1 VKSNLSEKEAK
12 AKGQSDEEA
21 VDGEVRINHS
31 VIANVIRISVLEVD
45 GVASVGGSFFGGIA
59 ELFSRRDTEHG
70 VTVREDEN
78 GRYIIG
84 VRVILYF
91 GMPLT
96 DVAAR
101 IQRNVANQIFFMT
114 QKEVAQVDVTIDGV
128 KVRDG
133 SKGNPSAKG
142 ED

>member
-1 VKSNLSEKEAK
+1 MDEKTTK
-12 AKGQSDEEA
+12 PKGQNEEEG

-31 VIANVIRISVLEVD
+31 VIANVIRISAQEVD

-59 ELFSRRDTEHG
+59 ELFSRRDTERG

-84 VRVILYF
+84 VRVVLYF

-96 DVAAR
+96 EVAAR
-101 IQRNVANQIFFMT
+101 IQRNVANQIFYMT
-114 QKEVAQVDVTIDGV
+114 QKEVAQVNVTIDGV

-133 SKGNPSAKG
+133 SKSNTAGQG